1 MLDRAFWTT
10 NEKKDWEDFWYN
22 SEDIYPKETKHNYNE
37 LVDHLVSTMTIHST
51 KDDKE
56 WTDNIDPP
64 VGINTAIEYHSTG
77 DINAPFDTQAY
88 DNYQELVNN
97 NYYDELY
104 KEYRSMTVEE
114 QITNLNELGKD
125 CINKLDKIIDKLDD
139 ILEDKSGESK

>member
-1 MLDRAFWTT
+1 MFDRAFYHT
-10 NEKKDWEDFWYN
+10 NDKKDWEDFWYN

-37 LVDHLVSTMTIHST
+37 LIDHLVSNMTIHST

-88 DNYQELVNN
+88 RNYKELVN
-97 NYYDELY
+97 
-104 KEYRSMTVEE
+104 KKREE
-114 QITNLNELGKD
+114 IDGDNITETIMKLGFKVD
-125 CINKLDKIIDKLDD
+125 QLLSKIISQLDT
-139 ILEDKSGESK
+139 IIEDNKDAK